1 MPSTY
6 QAYTKMPLSG
16 AATGLGILVASTG
29 PAGTAG
35 TTIHTAVAG
44 SNSIDEIVLYASS
57 TAGFSYTPQ
66 TLTLQWGSVTIFG
79 SVYPDEIKYDIPFVG
94 NGISLIVSGLLMNGG
109 LNLTAYSSTINVI
122 NIFGFV
128 NRIALV

>member
-44 SNSIDEIVLYASS
+44 SDSIDEIVLYAFNSS
-57 TAGFSYTPQ
+57 SSSPGIL
-66 TLTLQWGSVTIFG
+66 LTLQWGAIAVVG
-79 SVYPDEIKYDIPFVG
+79 VVYPDEIKYLLVPVG
-94 NGISLIVSGLLMNGG
+94 NG
-109 LNLTAYSSTINVI
+109 LTALTAPLILNGALSVTAYAATANVI
-122 NIFGFV
+122 QIFGFV

>member
-6 QAYTKMPLSG
+6 QAYTKIPLSG
-16 AATGLGILVASTG
+16 AANGLGILVASTG

-44 SNSIDEIVLYASS
+44 SDSIDEIVLYASCMGA
-57 TAGFSYTPQ
+57 TQ
-66 TLTLQWGSVTIFG
+66 KLLTLQWGGITISG
-79 SVYPDEIKYDIPFVG
+79 SVYPDEIDYVITASTG
-94 NGISLIVSGLLMNGG
+94 LMLICDHQIMNGG
-109 LNLTAYSSTINVI
+109 LVLTAYAESANLILI
-122 NIFGFV
+122 HGFV

>member
-35 TTIHTAVAG
+35 TTIHTAVTG
-44 SNSIDEIVLYASS
+44 SDSIDEIVLYASNS
-57 TAGFSYTPQ
+57 SSSAGGIL
-66 TLTLQWGSVTIFG
+66 LTLQWGEIAVSGV
-79 SVYPDEIKYDIPFVG
+79 VYPDEIKYLLVPVG
-94 NGISLIVSGLLMNGG
+94 NG
-109 LNLTAYSSTINVI
+109 LTALTAPLILNGALLVTAYAATINVI
-122 NIFGFV
+122 QIFGFV

>member
-6 QAYTKMPLSG
+6 QAYTKMALSG

-44 SNSIDEIVLYASS
+44 SASIDEIVLYASCMGA
-57 TAGFSYTPQ
+57 TQ
-66 TLTLQWGSVTIFG
+66 ILLTLQWGSTTISG
-79 SVYPDEIKYDIPFVG
+79 SVYPDEIDYVITA
-94 NGISLIVSGLLMNGG
+94 STGLQLVCDHQIMNGG
-109 LNLTAYSSTINVI
+109 LVLTAYAATANLIMI
-122 NIFGFV
+122 HGFV

>member
-6 QAYTKMPLSG
+6 QAYTKMALSG

-44 SNSIDEIVLYASS
+44 SASVDEIVLYASNS
-57 TAGFSYTPQ
+57 SSAVLGIL
-66 TLTLQWGSVTIFG
+66 LTLQWGSIVVSG
-79 SVYPDEIKYDIPFVG
+79 VVYPDEIKYLLVPVG
-94 NGISLIVSGLLMNGG
+94 NG
-109 LNLTAYSSTINVI
+109 LTALTAPLILNGALSVTAYAATPNVI
-122 NIFGFV
+122 QIFGFV

>member
-6 QAYTKMPLSG
+6 QAYTKMALSG

-44 SNSIDEIVLYASS
+44 SNSIDEIVLYASCMGA
-57 TAGFSYTPQ
+57 TQ
-66 TLTLQWGSVTIFG
+66 ILLTLQWGSTTISG
-79 SVYPDEIKYDIPFVG
+79 SVYPDEIDYVITA
-94 NGISLIVSGLLMNGG
+94 STGLQLVCDHQIMNGG
-109 LNLTAYSSTINVI
+109 LVLTAYAATANLIMI
-122 NIFGFV
+122 HGFV

>member
-6 QAYTKMPLSG
+6 QSYTKIPLSG

-44 SNSIDEIVLYASS
+44 SASIDEIVLYASCMGA
-57 TAGFSYTPQ
+57 TQ
-66 TLTLQWGSVTIFG
+66 TLLTLQWGEVAISG
-79 SVYPDEIKYDIPFVG
+79 SVYPDEIDYVITPSTG
-94 NGISLIVSGLLMNGG
+94 LMLICDHQVINGG
-109 LNLTAYSSTINVI
+109 LLITAYAATANLIMI
-122 NIFGFV
+122 HGFV

>member
-6 QAYTKMPLSG
+6 QAYTKMALSG

-44 SNSIDEIVLYASS
+44 SDSIDEIVLYASCLGS
-57 TAGFSYTPQ
+57 SQ
-66 TLTLQWGSVTIFG
+66 KLLTLQWGSTTISG
-79 SVYPDEIKYDIPFVG
+79 SVYPDEIDYVITH
-94 NGISLIVSGLLMNGG
+94 VSGLQLVCDHQIMNGG
-109 LNLTAYSSTINVI
+109 LVLTAYAETTNLILI
-122 NIFGFV
+122 HGFV

>member
-6 QAYTKMPLSG
+6 QAYTKMALSG

-44 SNSIDEIVLYASS
+44 SASIDEIVLYASCMGA
-57 TAGFSYTPQ
+57 TQ
-66 TLTLQWGSVTIFG
+66 TLLTLQWGSITISG
-79 SVYPDEIKYDIPFVG
+79 AVYPDEIDYVITASTG
-94 NGISLIVSGLLMNGG
+94 LQIVCDHQIMNGG
-109 LNLTAYSSTINVI
+109 LVLTAYAATPNLIMI
-122 NIFGFV
+122 HGFV

>member
-6 QAYTKMPLSG
+6 QAYTKMALSG

-44 SNSIDEIVLYASS
+44 SDSIDEIVLYASNS
-57 TAGFSYTPQ
+57 SSAVLGIL
-66 TLTLQWGSVTIFG
+66 LTLQWGSIVVSG
-79 SVYPDEIKYDIPFVG
+79 VVYPDEIKYLLVPVG
-94 NGISLIVSGLLMNGG
+94 NG
-109 LNLTAYSSTINVI
+109 LTALTAPLILNGALSVTAYAATPNVI
-122 NIFGFV
+122 QILGFV